1 MATTFTSN
9 YATGV
14 AATWV
19 TLVEAPA
26 SFKYIVRHYMCANF
40 SGVDTTLGMRVV
52 NGADV
57 EQAVLLDSY
66 IVDAAVP
73 LNVTP
78 AFIVL
83 DPGYKLQ
90 VKFATSSASAAAWGG
105 YDE

>member
-9 YATGV
+9 YA
-14 AATWV
+14 AAIASTWV

-26 SFKYIVRHYMCANF
+26 SYTYIVRHYMCTN
-40 SGVDTTLGMRVV
+40 SSTVNTTLQMRVT
-52 NGADV
+52 NASDV
-57 EQAVLLDSY
+57 EQAELLHNY
-66 IVDAAVP
+66 IIDPAVP

-90 VKFATSSASAAAWGG
+90 VKFGTVDASAAAWGG
-105 YDE
+105 YDA